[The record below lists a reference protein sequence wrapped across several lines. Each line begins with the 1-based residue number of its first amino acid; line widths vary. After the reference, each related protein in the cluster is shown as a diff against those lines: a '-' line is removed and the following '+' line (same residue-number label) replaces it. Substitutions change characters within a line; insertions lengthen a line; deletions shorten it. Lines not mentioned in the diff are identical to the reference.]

1 MKNKG
6 FIGLGV
12 MGFPMA
18 GHISKAGYEVRVFNR
33 SNNKAVSWTKKY
45 SGEICSSP
53 SEIGKTCDMVFLC
66 VGNDADVEDV
76 VLKKEGLIETMKK
89 GGIIIDHTT
98 TSAHL
103 ARKIFKETAK
113 RQIHYLDAPL
123 SGGEIGAKEG
133 ALTIMCGGDEQ
144 AFEEARKVMKLYS
157 KFSIRMG
164 ESGTGQLTKMVNQ
177 ICISGLIQSLAEGI
191 NFSENAGLD
200 TKKVIE
206 VISKGAAQS
215 WQMDN
220 RWETMLEDEYDHG
233 FAVDWMIK
241 DLGFIK
247 KEASLNNS
255 TIEITNLVLSFYE
268 EIKDKGGGKF
278 DTSSLLRRIQEK

>member
-33 SNNKAVSWTKKY
+33 SNNKAVLWTKKY

-66 VGNDADVEDV
+66 VGNDTDVEDV

-133 ALTIMCGGDEQ
+133 ALTIMCGGDEK

>member
-1 MKNKG
+1 M
-6 FIGLGV
+6 
-12 MGFPMA
+12 
-18 GHISKAGYEVRVFNR
+18 
-33 SNNKAVSWTKKY
+33 
-45 SGEICSSP
+45 
-53 SEIGKTCDMVFLC
+53 
-66 VGNDADVEDV
+66 
-76 VLKKEGLIETMKK
+76 
-89 GGIIIDHTT
+89 
-98 TSAHL
+98 

-133 ALTIMCGGDEQ
+133 ALTIMCGGDEK

-206 VISKGAAQS
+206 VITKGAAQS